1 MIANFYKWFGVVW
14 KSMFYVKDKGSN
26 VCVSTRSYFDPWYTF
41 TCNYLQASFHVLN
54 LITSLG
60 SFSEF
65 LHFFESVENVWHLL
79 SWDILLTD
87 ILHCLLLILF
97 LLQEGG
103 YGSRKGTV
111 GLWGLSRSAGSFPP
125 ISHLLMRAILPRT
138 SIYNIQDMV
147 SKIGYPKQLTDFIWV
162 GGGGSTFILSFCV
175 NSCRARGQNG
185 STVKPLS

>member
-1 MIANFYKWFGVVW
+1 MCVYLLDLILIPDILLPVTICRLVFMSSISSLLWALFLSSCISLTVW
-14 KSMFYVKDKGSN
+14 KMSDICFPG
-26 VCVSTRSYFDPWYTF
+26 
-41 TCNYLQASFHVLN
+41 
-54 LITSLG
+54 I
-60 SFSEF
+60 
-65 LHFFESVENVWHLL
+65 FFFFFFP
-79 SWDILLTD
+79 WDILLTD
-87 ILHCLLLILF
+87 ILHCLLHILF

-147 SKIGYPKQLTDFIWV
+147 SKIGSPKQLTAFIWV
-162 GGGGSTFILSFCV
+162 GGGGSTSTLSFCV